1 MEGFL
6 EKVAWSLDPA
16 LCRRES
22 NGRRDMNK
30 GRL

>member
-6 EKVAWSLDPA
+6 EKVAWSLDLA
-16 LCRRES
+16 CVGES
-22 NGRRDMNK
+22 QMEEDVNK